1 MTERTHDRR
10 WLVLATGA
18 LVGLIAGTLLAPR
31 PPQLSAEV
39 GGDAELAADARSAAG
54 DPMGLERLVVAR
66 VADGEIVTAALGGGR
81 PEQRFEI
88 GSIAKVLTGML
99 LADLAAEGVVSLDEP
114 VSALLPGVPFSDPNV
129 ASITLQRL
137 ATHHSGL
144 PRLIVSDPRDVIGV
158 VTQNL
163 GADPYFAQG
172 PQAILDDAASVSAGD
187 PAYRYSNFG
196 FALLG
201 QALAARAHTPFA
213 ELLRERVLDPL
224 GMDDTTIVSADEPLP
239 EWAVPGRSA
248 GGSARAPWRST
259 GHAPAGGAIWSTA
272 GDLARLLAAAADGSA
287 PGAEAAE
294 PRADAGGD
302 GVRVG
307 LGWTT
312 SDKEGRAV
320 TWHNGGTGGFSS
332 FAGFD
337 RASGRGAV
345 VLSAT
350 SRNVDAV
357 GWRLLGVEEDEP
369 EPPLPLLGA
378 TVFLA
383 LVGGYTV
390 VDGARARP
398 ASATR
403 TPPDRVRAVGAAAL
417 GLLYLWIA
425 WLIGPWDIL
434 PPVIWIACV
443 GLAGVGL
450 ALLISRWRR
459 LPALSAGSTFQRAS
473 AVANLV
479 IALAVAGL
487 VASRLG

>member
-1 MTERTHDRR
+1 MTERTHGRRR
-10 WLVLATGA
+10 WVVLATGA

-54 DPMGLERLVVAR
+54 DPIGLERLVVAR

-88 GSIAKVLTGML
+88 GSIAKVLTGIL
-99 LADLAAEGVVSLDEP
+99 LADLAAEGVVSRDEP

-163 GADPYFAQG
+163 GADPYLAQG

-196 FALLG
+196 SALLG
-201 QALAARAHTPFA
+201 QALAARAQTPFA

-224 GMDDTTIVSADEPLP
+224 GMDDTTIVSADGPLP

-272 GDLARLLAAAADGSA
+272 GDLPRLLAATADGSA

-307 LGWTT
+307 LGWIT
-312 SDKEGRAV
+312 SDKEGRAI
-320 TWHNGGTGGFSS
+320 TWHNGGRGASRRS
-332 FAGFD
+332 
-337 RASGRGAV
+337 RASIAPQVEVSWCCRPPAG
-345 VLSAT
+345 T
-350 SRNVDAV
+350 S
-357 GWRLLGVEEDEP
+357 
-369 EPPLPLLGA
+369 
-378 TVFLA
+378 T
-383 LVGGYTV
+383 
-390 VDGARARP
+390 
-398 ASATR
+398 
-403 TPPDRVRAVGAAAL
+403 
-417 GLLYLWIA
+417 
-425 WLIGPWDIL
+425 
-434 PPVIWIACV
+434 
-443 GLAGVGL
+443 
-450 ALLISRWRR
+450 
-459 LPALSAGSTFQRAS
+459 LSAGACS
-473 AVANLV
+473 
-479 IALAVAGL
+479 
-487 VASRLG
+487 ASRRTSRDRRCHSSGRPCSWRWSAATPSSTARGPAPRPRPARPPTVCAPSAPPPSACCTCGSRG